1 MSLNPHRMYFKP
13 MRQSLRFL
21 MSEFSPLEVS
31 LWVNMLNLNF
41 KDTLIPLGLS
51 CISHIHQ
58 IKVDEPLLHTA
69 TEFWIP
75 TGHVFQFNV
84 SRPKSMEHEFR
95 CMTNLLNLYDS
106 MNIINPK

>member
-58 IKVDEPLLHTA
+58 IKVDEPLLHIA

-75 TGHVFQFNV
+75 TDHVFQFNV

-106 MNIINPK
+106 INIINPK